1 MILELSREHEINDD
15 DNDDGKG
22 RNDEVE
28 ISSNAMQVVKATERK
43 QQKICSSKKKKIE
56 RKRKEKDA
64 TERKAPRKLKKWWI
78 FNLLRTV
85 RDAHRKNGQFDRFI
99 IRN

>member
-43 QQKICSSKKKKIE
+43 QQKICSSKKKKDWT
-56 RKRKEKDA
+56 KEKGKRCDRTQS
-64 TERKAPRKLKKWWI
+64 TEKTKEMMDI
-78 FNLLRTV
+78 
-85 RDAHRKNGQFDRFI
+85 
-99 IRN
+99 